1 MECIKFPVNVKFHKG
16 GDMRYFSALDLV
28 RIFERALRRTSL
40 PLYFTK
46 GFNPRVKM
54 SFANTL
60 KLGVEGEIE
69 VTFYFTRQIPLDTLR
84 EELLPQLPEGLTIID
99 INQTPSSPA

>member
-1 MECIKFPVNVKFHKG
+1 
-16 GDMRYFSALDLV
+16 MRYFSALDLT
-28 RIFERALRRTSL
+28 RILERALRRSSL

-54 SFANTL
+54 SFGNAL

-69 VTFYFTRQIPLDTLR
+69 ATFYFTKDISLDILK
-84 EELLPQLPEGLTIID
+84 EKLIPQLPEGLKMI
-99 INQTPSSPA
+99 

>member
-1 MECIKFPVNVKFHKG
+1 MEDIKFPLKVRFYKD

-28 RIFERALRRTSL
+28 RIFERALRRSSL

-46 GFNPRVKM
+46 GFSPRVKM
-54 SFANTL
+54 SFANAL

-69 VTFYFTRQIPLDTLR
+69 VTFYFTKAISLKRL
-84 EELLPQLPEGLTIID
+84 EEQLVPQLPEGLRMIRV
-99 INQTPSSPA
+99 

>member
-1 MECIKFPVNVKFHKG
+1 MEDIKFAVKIRFYKG
-16 GDMRYFSALDLV
+16 GEMRYFSALDLA
-28 RIFERALRRTSL
+28 RIFERALRRSSL

-54 SFANTL
+54 SFGNAL

-69 VTFYFTRQIPLDTLR
+69 VTFYFTKRISIDKLG
-84 EELLPQLPEGLTIID
+84 EELSPQLPEGLKMVRV
-99 INQTPSSPA
+99 